1 MKKTKLRLLL
11 LLLFIGGLII
21 FPKKANAAEKADEII
36 PVNISVKYGQTEART
51 IFDMIN
57 EMRTNPYDTWY
68 WDQMN
73 TTKISCGTL
82 SKLQY
87 DYDLERVAMK
97 RAAEIALSYDH
108 ERPMGGYAWDIYNEE
123 KN

>member
-21 FPKKANAAEKADEII
+21 FPKKANAVEKADEII

-87 DYDLERVAMK
+87 D
-97 RAAEIALSYDH
+97 
-108 ERPMGGYAWDIYNEE
+108 
-123 KN
+123 